1 MNNFIDRFN
10 SYPLAQ
16 KVIGLILIM
25 VMMVALFW
33 FLVLDPIK
41 TEITATEAKLQQLQR
56 EKERL
61 DQLKRNRAIV
71 LAQLEKLKRQLLI
84 AQEKLPQDAEI
95 PSLLQRIHNQ
105 GKTAGLEITTFQR
118 NPDQKQQF
126 YVEIPV
132 KMNMEGTYD
141 ELANFLYYVGR
152 MTRIVNMKNLS
163 MSRNSTGMS
172 PDGELSVTALATT
185 FRYAKPAPAAP
196 PKK

>member
-1 MNNFIDRFN
+1 MNDFIDRFN
-10 SYPLAQ
+10 SIPLAQ
-16 KVIGLILIM
+16 KVLGLIVILIAF
-25 VMMVALFW
+25 VVGFW
-33 FLVLDPIK
+33 FVVLEPIQNDM
-41 TEITATEAKLQQLQR
+41 AAAEAQLQQLQR

-71 LAQLEKLKRQLLI
+71 LDQLDKLKRQLLI

-105 GKTAGLEITTFQR
+105 AKTAGLDITLFQR
-118 NPDQKQQF
+118 QPDQEQQF

-132 KMNMEGTYD
+132 RMNLEGTYD

-163 MSRNSTGMS
+163 MSRSATGLT
-172 PDGELSVTALATT
+172 PDGELKVSVRATT
-185 FRYAKPAPAAP
+185 FRYAQPKPSGA
-196 PKK
+196 KK